1 MKDTS
6 TLFNAS
12 NSNEERVE
20 NNWNLQFTVVAK
32 TQIHDWLQKFGLV
45 DLF

>member
-12 NSNEERVE
+12 SSNEERVE
-20 NNWNLQFTVVAK
+20 NNRNLPVVAK
-32 TQIHDWLQKFGLV
+32 TQMHDWLQKIGLV
-45 DLF
+45 YLF